1 MFGIINNTEFLTAI
15 GINDAPEDQKAT
27 LVAGIEDL
35 IKEKLIIEMSNRI
48 TDAEAEEF
56 GNITDEDQ
64 AYEWL
69 NTHIPDFNDIV
80 KKIIADVQ
88 YDIIK
93 RKTEIVGA

>member
-15 GINDAPEDQKAT
+15 VISDAPEVQKAVQ
-27 LVAGIEDL
+27 VAGIEDL
-35 IKEKLIIEMSNRI
+35 IKEKLITEMSNRL

-56 GNITDEDQ
+56 GNIADEDQ

-69 NTHIPDFNDIV
+69 NTHVPDFNDIV

>member
-15 GINDAPEDQKAT
+15 GINDAPEEQKAA

-35 IKEKLIIEMSNRI
+35 IKEKLITEMSNRL

-56 GNITDEDQ
+56 GNIADEDQ

-69 NTHIPDFNDIV
+69 NTHVPDFNDIV